1 MAATEEVAV
10 AVAEVVAADAAVGE
24 DVAAEAGDV
33 AVDEVTVPRLSSWPT
48 PCRCRGL
55 PWRGPSVL
63 LPGSTTTTAVAVA
76 VAAEVADVAAD
87 GVILPVAE
95 EVEVVAASWH
105 LPQTLGLEVEV
116 ASMVRLIS

>member
-1 MAATEEVAV
+1 M
-10 AVAEVVAADAAVGE
+10 
-24 DVAAEAGDV
+24 
-33 AVDEVTVPRLSSWPT
+33 S
-48 PCRCRGL
+48 
-55 PWRGPSVL
+55 WRGPSVL
-63 LPGSTTTTAVAVA
+63 LPGSTTTTA
-76 VAAEVADVAAD
+76 ADVAAVVAAAEVVAEAVD